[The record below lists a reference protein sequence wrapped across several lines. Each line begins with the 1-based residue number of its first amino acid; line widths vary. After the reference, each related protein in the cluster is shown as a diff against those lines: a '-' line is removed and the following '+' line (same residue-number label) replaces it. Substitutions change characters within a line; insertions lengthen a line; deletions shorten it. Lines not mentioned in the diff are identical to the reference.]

1 MKFKFQLGSESL
13 QGGQNALIF
22 PTPVSE
28 NFHSKKEG
36 ERGEASSRLGKWP
49 YILGFPVQKER
60 LRFCQLGPHKL
71 ESEWH
76 MLYQT
81 EVHSAHKKAVRS
93 RSLKTQHPTQDRRTE
108 VWVLEA
114 KRQSEQAWRFELAE
128 VWCSPDAILC
138 LSMGLLVHTW
148 EPLEGD

>member
-13 QGGQNALIF
+13 QGAQNALIF

-36 ERGEASSRLGKWP
+36 ERGEGRSRLGKWP
-49 YILGFPVQKER
+49 YILGFPVQKEC

-71 ESEWH
+71 ESERQ

-81 EVHSAHKKAVRS
+81 EVHFAHRKAVRS
-93 RSLKTQHPTQDRRTE
+93 RSLKTQHPTQDPRTE
-108 VWVLEA
+108 V
-114 KRQSEQAWRFELAE
+114 
-128 VWCSPDAILC
+128 
-138 LSMGLLVHTW
+138 
-148 EPLEGD
+148 